1 MEIYEVGGCVRD
13 EMLGIPSKDIDFSVV
28 LTPSDFPAPGTAVT
42 EPDPYNIMV
51 RALEKDGNRI
61 IRDKM
66 GMPIGAEYM
75 TVRAINPT
83 RGAVDYVLAR
93 KDGEYGDGRRP
104 DSVEIGTLYD
114 DLARRDFT
122 MNAIAK
128 DSEGAYIDPF
138 NGVQDIRD
146 GVIRAV
152 GEPWDRLT
160 EDALRAVRAV
170 RFAVTK
176 RMRIDRSLEFAME
189 SAAVLDALMTK
200 IADER
205 KREELNRMFAFDSL
219 ATIYTLANYPMLT
232 NAIFAGSLSLEAT
245 MKQRGKQ

>member
-114 DLARRDFT
+114 DLSRRDFS

-160 EDALRAVRAV
+160 EDALRAVGPSDRGCSACRACGQV
-170 RFAVTK
+170 RRDQKHAHRAWPGICHGVCGCSG
-176 RMRIDRSLEFAME
+176 RPEDQ
-189 SAAVLDALMTK
+189 
-200 IADER
+200 
-205 KREELNRMFAFDSL
+205 DSRR
-219 ATIYTLANYPMLT
+219 AQA
-232 NAIFAGSLSLEAT
+232 
-245 MKQRGKQ
+245 